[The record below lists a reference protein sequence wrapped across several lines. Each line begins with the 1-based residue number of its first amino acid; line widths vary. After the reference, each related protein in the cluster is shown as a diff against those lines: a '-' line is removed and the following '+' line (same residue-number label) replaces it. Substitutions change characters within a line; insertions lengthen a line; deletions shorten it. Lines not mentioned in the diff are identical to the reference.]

1 MAITSDAIHDLGD
14 SISLGMAWYFQKLSN
29 KKPTK
34 TPANMPI
41 KMRAVS
47 DNLCESEAG
56 SAVMKSSDYYCMYEI
71 SKMNDVT
78 LTCIYIT

>member
-1 MAITSDAIHDLGD
+1 M
-14 SISLGMAWYFQKLSN
+14 ISLN

-34 TPANMPI
+34 TPANIPI

-56 SAVMKSSDYYCMYEI
+56 SAVMKSSGYYCMYEI